1 MAAKKNSSSKSNGFK
16 EFEME
21 GKNFNYS
28 GRIYPD
34 NKREAGKLTIYPISL
49 CINGLITIKGCSYYE
64 TEKNCW
70 IGGPQFKAGDDYKD
84 YLYIDKANNEDMDKL
99 AEVLSGI
106 IEDWSVKPKCPY
118 IDKCSTY
125 GIGCKGLNWWCNQKG
140 IGNPDEDFM
149 TINESLEMPF

>member
-1 MAAKKNSSSKSNGFK
+1 MAAKKNNGASKSNGFK
-16 EFEME
+16 EFEMK

-34 NKREAGKLTIYPISL
+34 SKREAGKLTIYPISL

-84 YLYIDKANNEDMDKL
+84 YLYIDKSNNEDMDAL
-99 AEVLSGI
+99 ASMLS
-106 IEDWSVKPKCPY
+106 ELVSK
-118 IDKCSTY
+118 
-125 GIGCKGLNWWCNQKG
+125 
-140 IGNPDEDFM
+140 
-149 TINESLEMPF
+149 